1 MKKLFPKGRLGIKL
15 RLVLW
20 IAVVWT
26 FIGVLDALNTHALAT
41 SLYMQPTTAYRFEQS
56 LWFSAISA
64 FIAGLLSGSLLLF
77 FLRER
82 VRSKS
87 FGFAILVNSL
97 VLSTLNFG
105 ITTISYD
112 LMLSL
117 RSGMGPLSP
126 PILQEASALLH
137 SSIYYR
143 SLALWS
149 LVVFM
154 TIVFLHVNDKYGTGV
169 FFKLLM
175 GRYHKPREE
184 ERIFMF
190 VDMKSST
197 LIAERLGHVR
207 FFNLLN
213 DFFRDITNPIND
225 AGGEIYQ
232 YVGDEVVISWTM
244 ERGLAH
250 ANCIRCYYGMREKII
265 KQSQRY
271 REKYGLVP
279 EFKAGLHCG
288 LVTVGEIGVIKKD
301 IVFSGDVLNTTSRIQ
316 DVCNRYDVR
325 ILLSKYLLDKLH
337 LPPHTMQFMRVGI
350 IELKGKRQKVELYTV
365 EDSDQPVKE
374 GRIWPRVDEEDWVRD
389 DY

>member
-1 MKKLFPKGRLGIKL
+1 MNRFFRGQLGIKL
-15 RLVLW
+15 RLVAW
-20 IAVVWT
+20 IAVAWT
-26 FIGVLDALNTHALAT
+26 LMGLLDALNTHALAK
-41 SLYMQPTTAYRFEQS
+41 SLYMHPTEVYRFKQS

-64 FIAGLLSGSLLLF
+64 FFAGLLSGSVLLF

-82 VRSKS
+82 VRTKS
-87 FGFAILVNSL
+87 FGFAILINSL

-112 LMLSL
+112 LFLSL

-143 SLALWS
+143 SLVFWS
-149 LVVFM
+149 LVVFL
-154 TIVFLHVNDKYGTGV
+154 TIVFLHVNEKYGTGV
-169 FFKLLM
+169 FFNLLM

-197 LIAERLGHVR
+197 LIAERLGHIR

-213 DFFRDITNPIND
+213 DFFRDITDPVSD

-232 YVGDEVVISWTM
+232 YVGDEVVISWPI
-244 ERGLAH
+244 ERGLTQ
-250 ANCIRCYYGMREKII
+250 ANCIRCFYGMREAIL

-279 EFKAGLHCG
+279 DFKAGLHCG
-288 LVTVGEIGVIKKD
+288 MVTIGEIGVIKKD

-337 LPPHTMQFMRVGI
+337 LPPHSMQFMRVGI
-350 IELKGKRQKVELYTV
+350 IELKGKRQKVELFTI
-365 EDSDQPVKE
+365 EDSDKPAKE
-374 GRIWPRVDEEDWVRD
+374 GRVWPLVDEEDWVRD